1 MEDRPRLHRRY
12 GDGLYWVLFHAAL
25 WALLAEGRGWVLGVP
40 LVLLATALAL
50 WLDAAPLRLHLPSL
64 PGFVA
69 FFCWHMLLGGW
80 DVARRALHPRLPL
93 APAWRDYPLAC
104 GVPRVRLLLS
114 ALVGL
119 LPGTL
124 ASQVEGDCLRVH
136 VLDHEQPWQ
145 ATVAELE
152 RRLARLLGAGEG

>member
-1 MEDRPRLHRRY
+1 MELSRLRRSHA
-12 GDGLYWVLFHAAL
+12 GGLYWGSFHAAL
-25 WALLAEGRGWVLGVP
+25 WALLAEGRGWALGIP
-40 LVLLATALAL
+40 LVLLATSLAL
-50 WLDAAPLRLHLPSL
+50 WLGTAPVRLHLPAL

-69 FFCWHMLLGGW
+69 FFTWHMLQGGW

-104 GVPRVRLLLS
+104 SEPRVRLLLS

-124 ASQVEGDCLRVH
+124 ASEVEGDCLRMH
-136 VLDHEQPWQ
+136 LLDHEQPWQ

-152 RRLARLLGAGEG
+152 RHLARLLGAGAG